1 MSKRH
6 NYIQPKN
13 THEAMVLIQKLFNE
27 YRHAPLTD
35 VLLNY
40 HNDLI
45 HRLRSDI
52 HDAAVQE
59 GNREQLHSLEQM
71 IHAMETWTRI
81 RLSNQ
86 PFNGKM
92 KNFQLVVSQ
101 HPHFKRRVHKIK
113 GSSSYRA
120 SRH

>member
-1 MSKRH
+1 MSERH
-6 NYIQPKN
+6 HYIQPKN

-52 HDAAVQE
+52 HDAAVRE
-59 GNREQLHSLEQM
+59 GDHEQLHSLEQM
-71 IHAMETWTRI
+71 THAMETWTRI
-81 RLSNQ
+81 RLSSQ

-92 KNFQLVVSQ
+92 KNFHLVVSQ
-101 HPHFKRRVHKIK
+101 HPHFKRRVHKIN
-113 GSSSYRA
+113 GSSNNRA